1 MMRKPTDSR
10 RVREPLKR
18 HQAARL
24 PRVTSSTCA
33 RVGGHPQRPTPIAL
47 YRLLPVAAAQ
57 RDMNAPATRYSQS
70 MDWFAIIRDLGWA
83 CAITLLIAI
92 AGNYVAALL

>member
-1 MMRKPTDSR
+1 
-10 RVREPLKR
+10 
-18 HQAARL
+18 
-24 PRVTSSTCA
+24 
-33 RVGGHPQRPTPIAL
+33 
-47 YRLLPVAAAQ
+47 
-57 RDMNAPATRYSQS
+57 MNAPATRYSQS